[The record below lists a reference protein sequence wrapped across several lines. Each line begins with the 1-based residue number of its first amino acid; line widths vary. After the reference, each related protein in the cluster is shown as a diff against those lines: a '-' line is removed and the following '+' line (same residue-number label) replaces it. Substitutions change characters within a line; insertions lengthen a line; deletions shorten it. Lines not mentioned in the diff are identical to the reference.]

1 MNILYYVFNNIFI
14 VYCCKNEVRN
24 YCIKNIIFILVN
36 VCVYVI
42 YCLYLSKEISGCFL

>member
-14 VYCCKNEVRN
+14 VCCKNEVRN
-24 YCIKNIIFILVN
+24 YCIKNIIIILVN